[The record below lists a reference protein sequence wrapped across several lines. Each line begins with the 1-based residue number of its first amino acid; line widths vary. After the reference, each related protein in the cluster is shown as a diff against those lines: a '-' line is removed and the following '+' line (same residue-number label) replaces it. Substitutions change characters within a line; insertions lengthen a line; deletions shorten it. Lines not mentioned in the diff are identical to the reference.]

1 MPVTARIITIFSVNR
16 MGWQKYMKFPMFKKE
31 TTDRN
36 YHEDPFRAVNFKIDG
51 DGKMWCPNGKGF
63 HLQYRKAIKE
73 NAYGREE
80 EIYQCEDC
88 SGCPY
93 AAKNVKKGR
102 RKPYRACQSGTNK
115 DASGSDSKP

>member
-1 MPVTARIITIFSVNR
+1 
-16 MGWQKYMKFPMFKKE
+16 MFKKE

-93 AAKNVKKGR
+93 AEKCKKGEGNR
-102 RKPYRACQSGTNK
+102 TVRVNQELKIGRAHV
-115 DASGSDSKP
+115 

>member
-1 MPVTARIITIFSVNR
+1 
-16 MGWQKYMKFPMFKKE
+16 MFKKE

-88 SGCPY
+88 RMSHAEKC
-93 AAKNVKKGR
+93 KKGEGNCTGVSIR
-102 RKPYRACQSGTNK
+102 TNK
-115 DASGSDSKP
+115 DASGRDSKP

>member
-1 MPVTARIITIFSVNR
+1 
-16 MGWQKYMKFPMFKKE
+16 MKFPMFKKE
-31 TTDRN
+31 TTDKN

-51 DGKMWCPNGKGF
+51 DGKMRCPNGKGF
-63 HLQYRKAIKE
+63 HLQYRKAIKG

-93 AAKNVKKGR
+93 AEKCKKGR
-102 RKPYRACQSGTNK
+102 FLIGPAAFSLCHSIFSPILKQVYA
-115 DASGSDSKP
+115 

>member
-1 MPVTARIITIFSVNR
+1 
-16 MGWQKYMKFPMFKKE
+16 MKFPMFKKE
-31 TTDRN
+31 TTDKN

-51 DGKMWCPNGKGF
+51 DGKMRCPNGKGF
-63 HLQYRKAIKE
+63 HLQYRKAIKG

-93 AAKNVKKGR
+93 AENVKGR

>member
-1 MPVTARIITIFSVNR
+1 
-16 MGWQKYMKFPMFKKE
+16 MKFPMFKKE
-31 TTDRN
+31 TTDKN
-36 YHEDPFRAVNFKIDG
+36 YHEYPFRAVNFKIDG
-51 DGKMWCPNGKGF
+51 DGKMRCPNGKGF
-63 HLQYRKAIKE
+63 HLQYRKAIKG

-93 AAKNVKKGR
+93 AENVKGR